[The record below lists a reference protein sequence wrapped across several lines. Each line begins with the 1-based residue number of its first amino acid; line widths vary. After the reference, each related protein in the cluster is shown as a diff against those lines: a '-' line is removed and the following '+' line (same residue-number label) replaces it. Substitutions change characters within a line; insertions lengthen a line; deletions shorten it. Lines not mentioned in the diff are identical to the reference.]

1 MGAGR
6 DDVRALLL
14 TLGAG
19 ALLAMTVF
27 VTTAL
32 AAGARAVRIGGRRLL
47 FNGMAWIV
55 PPADLPPETRPHLHR
70 ALTRW
75 LGAMGCL
82 FLAGIAFGLGGVL
95 S

>member
-1 MGAGR
+1 MR
-6 DDVRALLL
+6 VLLL
-14 TLGAG
+14 ILGTV
-19 ALLAMTVF
+19 ALMAMAVF
-27 VTTAL
+27 AIMAL
-32 AAGARAVRIGGRRLL
+32 AASVRAVRIGGKRLL

-55 PPADLPPETRPHLHR
+55 PPADLPAATQPHLQR

-82 FLAGIAFGLGGVL
+82 LLAGIAFGLGGAL